1 MLHIVALTKK
11 GNGPRNCIGVT
22 LTDSFVKTA
31 CSYLLTHYDW
41 ALDPPDQN
49 TSYKW
54 LPASRPAEPLH
65 LSFTRLDQTGSCPT
79 HPQ

>member
-1 MLHIVALTKK
+1 MYFIWCEAITQKCDYVCVCVWVCL
-11 GNGPRNCIGVT
+11 GGQ
-22 LTDSFVKTA
+22 TA